1 MFDTSA
7 LDVRLQDWLAVNKD
21 QIISKAL
28 FNSKASE
35 RFNLQTGVVND
46 TAIVRLDVTAPLQD
60 GSQCGF
66 TASGTDTFSNRMLQ
80 PVTVAV
86 MKEYCPKD
94 LLKSWAATEVAV
106 TAGRETMPFEEKVL
120 TLIAEQV
127 NKNVEHL
134 LMEGDTTAATPD
146 LLDGL
151 LTKIGQEI
159 SSGVIPAANDIA
171 KSSDDVLTRCQ
182 KLFLACPPELLGR
195 AEIWMSVANY
205 KQLLVDLVNANL
217 YNIYETMSDANDYSM
232 VLPGTTLV
240 IRGVDSITQD
250 VIVLM
255 DPKNVYKG
263 VDLTGGQEE
272 YDLFYDRSSQT
283 FKLVISFQLAINYI
297 FPEEMFVNR

>member
-1 MFDTSA
+1 MFDTSS

-21 QIISKAL
+21 QIISKVL

-35 RFNLQTGVVND
+35 RFNLQTQVVND

-134 LMEGDTTAATPD
+134 LMEGNSNNGD
-146 LLDGL
+146 LTEGL
-151 LTKIGQEI
+151 LTKIDAEI
-159 SSGVIPAANDIA
+159 TSGVIPAANDLA
-171 KSSDDVLTRCQ
+171 KGSDDILTRCQ
-182 KLFLACPPELLGR
+182 KLFQACPPELLGR
-195 AEIWMSVANY
+195 AEIWMSIGNY
-205 KQLLVDLVNANL
+205 KQLLIDLVNANL

-240 IRGVDSITQD
+240 IRGIDSITQD
-250 VIVLM
+250 VILLF
-255 DPKNVYKG
+255 DPLSVYKG
-263 VDLTGGQEE
+263 VDLANGQEE
-272 YDLFYDRSSQT
+272 FDMWYDRSSQT
-283 FKLVISFQLAINYI
+283 FKLNICFKIAINYI

>member
-1 MFDTSA
+1 MAYSING
-7 LDVRLQDWLAVNKD
+7 LDQRLQDWLAVNKD
-21 QIISKAL
+21 QLISKAL

-66 TASGTDTFSNRMLQ
+66 QASGSDTFTNRMLQ

-106 TAGRETMPFEEKVL
+106 TAGREHLPFEQKTLE
-120 TLIAEQV
+120 LIAEQV

-134 LMEGDTTAATPD
+134 LMEGNTANSD
-146 LLDGL
+146 LMDGL
-151 LTKIGQEI
+151 LTKIDQEI
-159 SSGVIPAANDIA
+159 SSSVIPATNDIA
-171 KSSDDVLTRCQ
+171 KGTDDILTRCQ
-182 KLFLACPPELLGR
+182 KLFQACPAELLGR
-195 AEIWMSVANY
+195 AEIWMSIGHF
-205 KQLLVDLVNANL
+205 KQLLIDLVNANL

-240 IRGVDSITQD
+240 IRGIDSITQD
-250 VIVLM
+250 VILLF
-255 DPKNVYKG
+255 DPQNVYKG

-272 YDLFYDRSSQT
+272 FDMWYDKSSQT
-283 FKLVISFQLAINYI
+283 VKLNICFQIAINYI
-297 FPEEMFVNR
+297 YPEEMFVNR

>member
-1 MFDTSA
+1 MFDTSS

-21 QIISKAL
+21 QIISKAI

-35 RFNLQTGVVND
+35 RFNLQTQVVND

-134 LMEGDTTAATPD
+134 LMEGDTNNGD
-146 LLDGL
+146 LMDGL
-151 LTKIGQEI
+151 LTKIDAEI
-159 SSGVIPAANDIA
+159 TSGVIPAANNLA
-171 KSSDDVLTRCQ
+171 KGSDNILTRCQ
-182 KLFLACPPELLGR
+182 KLFQACPPELLGR
-195 AEIWMSVANY
+195 AEIWMSIGNY
-205 KQLLVDLVNANL
+205 KQLLIDLVNANL
-217 YNIYETMSDANDYSM
+217 YNIYEVMGDSSDYSM

-240 IRGVDSITQD
+240 IRGIDSITQD
-250 VIVLM
+250 VISLF
-255 DPKNVYKG
+255 DPMSVYKG
-263 VDLTGGQEE
+263 VDLANGQEE
-272 YDLFYDRSSQT
+272 FDMWYDKSSQT
-283 FKLVISFQLAINYI
+283 FKLAISFQIAINYL

>member
-1 MFDTSA
+1 MAYSING
-7 LDVRLQDWLAVNKD
+7 LDQRLQDWLAVNKETL
-21 QIISKAL
+21 ISKAL

-66 TASGTDTFSNRMLQ
+66 TASGSDTFSNRMLE

-106 TAGRETMPFEEKVL
+106 TAGREKLPFEQKTLE
-120 TLIAEQV
+120 LIAEQV

-134 LMEGDTTAATPD
+134 LMEGDVNQGG
-146 LLDGL
+146 LMNGL
-151 LTKIGQEI
+151 LTKISNEI
-159 SSGVIPAANDIA
+159 TSGVIPAANDIA
-171 KSSDDVLTRCQ
+171 KGSDDVLTRCQ
-182 KLFLACPPELLGR
+182 KLFLACPAELLGR
-195 AEIWMSVANY
+195 AEIWMSLGNY
-205 KQLLVDLVNANL
+205 KQLLTDLVNANL

-240 IRGVDSITQD
+240 IRGVDSITKD

-297 FPEEMFVNR
+297 FAEEMFVNR